1 MKKLVLVLILIGS
14 LSFTACKKDAQIN
27 DFLKEYASVIDA
39 VSEKL
44 DDGDADAAQKI
55 FDDRKD
61 NLRWK
66 WEKIKYTRSWQ
77 VNKDTLN
84 KMNSYPQEHIDAL
97 VKTSNEA
104 IKKKP
109 EDEEKIKNLVNA
121 IANTVRR

>member
-1 MKKLVLVLILIGS
+1 MKKLVSVLILMLG

-27 DFLKEYASVIDA
+27 DFMKEYASVITA

-44 DDGDADAAQKI
+44 EEGDADAAQKV

-66 WEKIKYTRSWQ
+66 WEKIKYAKSWQ
-77 VNKDTLN
+77 VSKDTLG

-97 VKTSNEA
+97 VKTANEA

-109 EDEEKIKNLVNA
+109 EDEEKIKNLVNS